1 MGCQISKKTRMSDLR
16 LGGKIGLNP
25 WSLILPKHER
35 RAKPCPIS
43 KKVRKQGK
51 KGMSDLKKIKDVRSQ
66 IERKSGLDTEIFG
79 CHTSWRRGKLCPISK
94 KSCGEKEKMG
104 SAISENVKKMRPI
117 VEKKIWTAKSGR
129 QWKKPTLRPTP
140 KNNFHK
146 KARQVKILRYSNS
159 KKIRLKLTSVP

>member
-1 MGCQISKKTRMSDLR
+1 MRSDFISLSDLTSEGMAHKSAVFGIATPWRRGKHCLISKKVGNKEENGLSDLKKNTDVRSQIGREDR
-16 LGGKIGLNP
+16 LEPMI
-25 WSLILPKHER
+25 IDLPKHQR

-117 VEKKIWTAKSGR
+117 VEKKI
-129 QWKKPTLRPTP
+129 
-140 KNNFHK
+140 
-146 KARQVKILRYSNS
+146 
-159 KKIRLKLTSVP
+159 